1 MIVHIFCYTDV
12 LISRVLIKYPAGRT
26 TFITIRKIISHLD
39 TKKEN
44 CLTISETM
52 SMSEGVFNCESIVD
66 KAYQ

>member
-39 TKKEN
+39 TKKKK
-44 CLTISETM
+44 I
-52 SMSEGVFNCESIVD
+52 
-66 KAYQ
+66 A